1 MTQFRSVFI
10 ETHRLLKTVCNDSVG
25 YVTYCMSE
33 DKDFT
38 TTPKDEDGELQ
49 LAGAVVRGQFGNSIF
64 ISTVSIRHPL
74 RNVIIFF
81 SGRIFK

>member
-1 MTQFRSVFI
+1 
-10 ETHRLLKTVCNDSVG
+10 
-25 YVTYCMSE
+25 MSE

-64 ISTVSIRHPL
+64 ISTPIKNRHNFFL
-74 RNVIIFF
+74 RADFQPEKNADSSLEFPEKPK
-81 SGRIFK
+81 SK